1 MAMGNT
7 RAYALRVN
15 LMSMTPRNELSSTGY
30 CLANPPWEYLTYLPE
45 GDEVTL
51 DLSAASGTL
60 TAEWMH
66 PVQGTIIHGGPVSGG
81 ARLDFAAPFS
91 GAAVLYVKKR

>member
-1 MAMGNT
+1 
-7 RAYALRVN
+7 
-15 LMSMTPRNELSSTGY
+15 
-30 CLANPPWEYLTYLPE
+30 LPE

-66 PVQGTIIHGGPVSGG
+66 PVEGTIVYGGKVGGG
-81 ARLDFAAPFS
+81 ARVNFAAPFS
-91 GAAVLYVKKR
+91 AAAVLYVNKR